1 MALNL
6 LQGVAKRE
14 HLLEKKPRRK
24 GDFRGALCKYSVMA
38 PNEPG
43 KDDEMDL
50 INAEFES
57 MVSGLNLDQSSPR
70 TYLDEL
76 DEIERE
82 EVAELYR
89 KNQRSGISKVS
100 RTGIIQAITQ
110 WWNRKENN
118 EGDGA
123 KL

>member
-1 MALNL
+1 
-6 LQGVAKRE
+6 
-14 HLLEKKPRRK
+14 
-24 GDFRGALCKYSVMA
+24 MA

-89 KNQRSGISKVS
+89 KNQSSGLSKMS
-100 RTGIIQAITQ
+100 RTGIIQAIKQ
-110 WWNRKENN
+110 WWNRKDNN

-123 KL
+123 QV

>member
-14 HLLEKKPRRK
+14 YLLEKKPRRK
-24 GDFRGALCKYSVMA
+24 EDFRGALCKYSVMA

-110 WWNRKENN
+110 WWNRKDNN

>member
-110 WWNRKENN
+110 WWNRKDNN

>member
-89 KNQRSGISKVS
+89 KNQRSGFSKVS
-100 RTGIIQAITQ
+100 RRGIIQAIKQ
-110 WWNRKENN
+110 WWNRKDNN

-123 KL
+123 QL

>member
-43 KDDEMDL
+43 RDDEMDL

>member
-1 MALNL
+1 
-6 LQGVAKRE
+6 
-14 HLLEKKPRRK
+14 
-24 GDFRGALCKYSVMA
+24 MA
-38 PNEPG
+38 PNEPS

-57 MVSGLNLDQSSPR
+57 MVSGLNLDQSTPR

-89 KNQRSGISKVS
+89 KNQSSGLDKVS
-100 RTGIIQAITQ
+100 GTGFIQAIKQ
-110 WWNRKENN
+110 WWNRRDNN
-118 EGDGA
+118 EDDGA

>member
-6 LQGVAKRE
+6 LQGLAKRE
-14 HLLEKKPRRK
+14 YLPEKKPRRK
-24 GDFRGALCKYSVMA
+24 GDFQGTLCKYSLMA
-38 PNEPG
+38 PNEPSR
-43 KDDEMDL
+43 DDEMDL

-82 EVAELYR
+82 EVAEHYR
-89 KNQRSGISKVS
+89 KNQSSGISKVS
-100 RTGIIQAITQ
+100 RIGIIQAIKQ
-110 WWNRKENN
+110 WWNRRDNN
-118 EGDGA
+118 EDDGA
-123 KL
+123 KI